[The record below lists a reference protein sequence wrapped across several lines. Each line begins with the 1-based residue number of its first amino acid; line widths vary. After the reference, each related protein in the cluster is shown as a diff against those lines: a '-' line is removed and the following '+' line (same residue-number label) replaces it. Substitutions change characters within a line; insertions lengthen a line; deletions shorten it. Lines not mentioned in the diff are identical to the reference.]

1 VIVLGRKQPSA
12 RSVSLTEGAV
22 GVMGTPGPSGF
33 SVAQSAQLLMPRA
46 SFSVEGA
53 WGAYVGSG
61 RIVARLI
68 VETARGRLLDTPTRD
83 LPQRSGAGGRHDQ
96 LHQKQKYARRSA
108 LRLRKKCR

>member
-1 VIVLGRKQPSA
+1 MIVLGRKQPSA

-53 WGAYVGSG
+53 
-61 RIVARLI
+61 
-68 VETARGRLLDTPTRD
+68 
-83 LPQRSGAGGRHDQ
+83 
-96 LHQKQKYARRSA
+96 
-108 LRLRKKCR
+108 